1 MRTQNRNTIGRIILL
16 LIFILSAF
24 PCLWA
29 DGSESYH
36 EPTSFD
42 IRWIR
47 TNDEIA
53 RWTIEEYDPDNPII
67 DIVDE
72 NRIVILTPD
81 DGEDF
86 QPVCKV
92 IYSSN
97 KRGVQNFYCK
107 ATPFKAVGSDESA
120 GYTLRFVLSGSSST
134 YDYEVDAAFES
145 AYYHLP
151 IELDT
156 LSTETGLASEVIFV
170 SVKLS
175 DFESMATGTNKAT
188 LSFVKEAL

>member
-1 MRTQNRNTIGRIILL
+1 M
-16 LIFILSAF
+16 FFLSVSS
-24 PCLWA
+24 CLWA
-29 DGSESYH
+29 DGSETYH

-42 IRWIR
+42 IRWNV
-47 TNDEIA
+47 TNAELTN
-53 RWTIEEYDPDNPII
+53 WTIDEYDPDNPII
-67 DIVDE
+67 TIVDG
-72 NRIVILTPD
+72 NKVVVLTPD

-92 IYSSN
+92 TYSSN
-97 KRGVQNFYCK
+97 KRGVQNFYCN
-107 ATPFKAVGSDESA
+107 ATPFKVDGSDESA
-120 GYTLRFVLSGSSST
+120 GYTLRFFINGTST
-134 YDYEVDAAFES
+134 NYDYVVDEAYES

-170 SVKLS
+170 SVKLT
-175 DFESMATGTNKAT
+175 DFEAMTIGTNKAT